1 MEARLNTLASNITTM
16 IREFLET
23 EVNEYRENY
32 EYMLGSPL
40 CLRLLRE
47 IETLKAQNEK
57 LSKPNIELE
66 ITEDENESS
75 YDYDR
80 KYKNDTSK
88 SYPADAL
95 ARVMLPSMLRKN
107 GLMSE
112 SSEVGSSNSS
122 RAIVLLFCLRRL
134 LAFLSTL

>member
-1 MEARLNTLASNITTM
+1 MEARLNTLASNITSM

-23 EVNEYRENY
+23 EVGEYRENY

-47 IETLKAQNEK
+47 IDTLKAKNEK

-66 ITEDENESS
+66 INEDENESS
-75 YDYDR
+75 YEYDR

-88 SYPADAL
+88 SYKFTPAVTATQEEQND
-95 ARVMLPSMLRKN
+95 
-107 GLMSE
+107 SE
-112 SSEVGSSNSS
+112 CVEVSDDEEVDDGEEFKENS
-122 RAIVLLFCLRRL
+122 
-134 LAFLSTL
+134 